1 MFAQWGGTC
10 WGVVGFAKG
19 SLGGLCCE
27 HCEVD
32 AQFQGYGSDGVGFG
46 VSVVRMRK
54 SVASSLGFGVWG
66 FSWVISKVRGYD
78 VCRYVGLRVNKVVFT
93 L

>member
-10 WGVVGFAKG
+10 WGVVGFAEG

-32 AQFQGYGSDGVGFG
+32 GFQGYGVDGVGFWRIRG
-46 VSVVRMRK
+46 SDAEVGCV
-54 SVASSLGFGVWG
+54 SLGV
-66 FSWVISKVRGYD
+66 
-78 VCRYVGLRVNKVVFT
+78 
-93 L
+93 

>member
-1 MFAQWGGTC
+1 MFAQWGGTS

-27 HCEVD
+27 HFEV
-32 AQFQGYGSDGVGFG
+32 GYGGYVGFG

-54 SVASSLGFGVWG
+54 SVASVLGLGLGVTG
-66 FSWVISKVRGYD
+66 D
-78 VCRYVGLRVNKVVFT
+78 
-93 L
+93 

>member
-1 MFAQWGGTC
+1 MFAQWGGTS

-27 HCEVD
+27 HCEV
-32 AQFQGYGSDGVGFG
+32 GYGGDGVRFG

-54 SVASSLGFGVWG
+54 SVASVLGLGLGLGCSGV
-66 FSWVISKVRGYD
+66 
-78 VCRYVGLRVNKVVFT
+78 RV
-93 L
+93 

>member
-1 MFAQWGGTC
+1 M
-10 WGVVGFAKG
+10 GFAKG

-32 AQFQGYGSDGVGFG
+32 GYGGDGGDGVGFG

-54 SVASSLGFGVWG
+54 SVASILGLGFGVW
-66 FSWVISKVRGYD
+66 
-78 VCRYVGLRVNKVVFT
+78 
-93 L
+93 

>member
-10 WGVVGFAKG
+10 WGVVGFAER

-27 HCEVD
+27 HCECVD
-32 AQFQGYGSDGVGFG
+32 GLGYGVDRVGFG

-54 SVASSLGFGVWG
+54 SVASVLGLGLGFGA
-66 FSWVISKVRGYD
+66 
-78 VCRYVGLRVNKVVFT
+78 
-93 L
+93 

>member
-10 WGVVGFAKG
+10 WGVVGFAEG

-32 AQFQGYGSDGVGFG
+32 GFQAYGVDGVGFG

-54 SVASSLGFGVWG
+54 SVASVLGFGVWG
-66 FSWVISKVRGYD
+66 LKLSLVISKVLS
-78 VCRYVGLRVNKVVFT
+78 GL
-93 L
+93 

>member
-10 WGVVGFAKG
+10 WGVVGFVKG

-32 AQFQGYGSDGVGFG
+32 GDGGDGVGFG
-46 VSVVRMRK
+46 VSVVRVRK
-54 SVASSLGFGVWG
+54 SVASVLGLGLGLNLVF
-66 FSWVISKVRGYD
+66 SKVLS
-78 VCRYVGLRVNKVVFT
+78 GLWCM
-93 L
+93 